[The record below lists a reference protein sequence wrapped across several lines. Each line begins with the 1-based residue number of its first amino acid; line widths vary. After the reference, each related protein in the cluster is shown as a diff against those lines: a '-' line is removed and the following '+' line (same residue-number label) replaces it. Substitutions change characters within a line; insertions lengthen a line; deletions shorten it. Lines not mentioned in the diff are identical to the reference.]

1 MLKDDKKDDNADNE
15 NLSYE
20 ERNKLLW
27 SLRSEFAWTG
37 KKIPENVEIDGQ
49 EYKLKAKVQKLQEKD
64 SLDTDEFTE
73 IKLLIP
79 KIQEKARVNEEL
91 LETEELTKAEGEALY
106 EEATGL
112 LRAAVE
118 LEDRLKGK
126 SGEKSAEEFKKML
139 NTQKLMDEK
148 GFQQLLKDLK

>member
-1 MLKDDKKDDNADNE
+1 MLKDDKKEEKADNE

-20 ERNKLLW
+20 ERSKLLW

-37 KKIPENVEIDGQ
+37 KKVPENVEIDGQ
-49 EYKLKAKVQKLQEKD
+49 EYKLKVKVQELLEKD
-64 SLDTDEFTE
+64 SLDANEVPE

-79 KIQEKARVNEEL
+79 KLQEKAKVNEEL

-126 SGEKSAEEFKKML
+126 SGEKGAEEFKKML

>member
-1 MLKDDKKDDNADNE
+1 MLKDNKKIEKANNE
-15 NLSYE
+15 NLSYD

-49 EYKLKAKVQKLQEKD
+49 EYKLKAKVKELQEKG
-64 SLDTDEFTE
+64 SLDADEVTK

-79 KIQEKARVNEEL
+79 KLQEKARVNEEL

-126 SGEKSAEEFKKML
+126 SGEKGAEEFKKML

>member
-1 MLKDDKKDDNADNE
+1 MLNDNKKQEKADDE

-20 ERNKLLW
+20 ERSKLLW

-37 KKIPENVEIDGQ
+37 KKVPENVEIDGQ
-49 EYKLKAKVQKLQEKD
+49 EYKLKVKVQELLDKD
-64 SLDTDEFTE
+64 SLDANEVTE

-79 KIQEKARVNEEL
+79 KLQEKAKINEEL

-112 LRAAVE
+112 LRAAIE

-126 SGEKSAEEFKKML
+126 SGEKGAEEFKKML

>member
-1 MLKDDKKDDNADNE
+1 MLNDNKKQEKADDE

-20 ERNKLLW
+20 ERSKLLW

-37 KKIPENVEIDGQ
+37 KKVPENVEIDGQ
-49 EYKLKAKVQKLQEKD
+49 EYKLKVKVQELLDKD
-64 SLDTDEFTE
+64 SLDANEVTE

-79 KIQEKARVNEEL
+79 KLQEKAKINEEL

-112 LRAAVE
+112 LRAAIE

-126 SGEKSAEEFKKML
+126 SGKKGAEEFKKML

>member
-1 MLKDDKKDDNADNE
+1 MLNDNKKQEKADDE

-20 ERNKLLW
+20 ERSKLLW

-37 KKIPENVEIDGQ
+37 KKVPENVEIDGQ
-49 EYKLKAKVQKLQEKD
+49 EYKLKVKVQELLEKD
-64 SLDTDEFTE
+64 SLDADEVTE

-79 KIQEKARVNEEL
+79 KLQEKAKINEEL

-112 LRAAVE
+112 LRAAIE

-126 SGEKSAEEFKKML
+126 SSGKGAEEFKKML

>member
-1 MLKDDKKDDNADNE
+1 MLNDNKKQEKADDE

-20 ERNKLLW
+20 ERSKLLW

-37 KKIPENVEIDGQ
+37 KKVPENVEIDGQ
-49 EYKLKAKVQKLQEKD
+49 EYKLKVKVQELLEKD
-64 SLDTDEFTE
+64 SLDADEVTE

-79 KIQEKARVNEEL
+79 KLQEKAKINEEL

-112 LRAAVE
+112 LRAAIE

-126 SGEKSAEEFKKML
+126 SGEKGAEEFKKML

>member
-1 MLKDDKKDDNADNE
+1 MLKDDRKEEKADNE

-20 ERNKLLW
+20 ERSKLLW

-37 KKIPENVEIDGQ
+37 KKVPENVEIDGQ
-49 EYKLKAKVQKLQEKD
+49 EYKLKVKVQELQEKD
-64 SLDTDEFTE
+64 SLDADEVTE

-79 KIQEKARVNEEL
+79 KLQEKARINEEL

-112 LRAAVE
+112 LRAVVE

-126 SGEKSAEEFKKML
+126 SGEKDAEEFKKML

>member
-1 MLKDDKKDDNADNE
+1 MLKDDRKEEKADNE

-20 ERNKLLW
+20 ERSKLLW

-37 KKIPENVEIDGQ
+37 KKVPENVEIDGQ
-49 EYKLKAKVQKLQEKD
+49 EYKLKVKVQELLEKD
-64 SLDTDEFTE
+64 SLDANEVTE
-73 IKLLIP
+73 IKLLIL
-79 KIQEKARVNEEL
+79 KLQEKAKINEEL

-112 LRAAVE
+112 LRAAIE

-126 SGEKSAEEFKKML
+126 SGEKGAEEFKKML